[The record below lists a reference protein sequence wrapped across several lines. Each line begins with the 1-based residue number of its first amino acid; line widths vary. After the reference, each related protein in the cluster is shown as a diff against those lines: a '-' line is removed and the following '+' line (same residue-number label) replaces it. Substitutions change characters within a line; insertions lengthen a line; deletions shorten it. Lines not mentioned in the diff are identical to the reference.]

1 MEMDSQV
8 RNQSIAAIIILAL
21 CCIAIFLF
29 GCAEN
34 PAAVNPNDHEF
45 GTVGN
50 GSNSTDSLEQPVS
63 VDTVLIATDTVEG
76 LVDSNG
82 DTLHLHIQGKKVDF
96 YVPAGALSEAVTIS
110 IIGSRYKVGLNKEF
124 YTYECGPS
132 GLQFAVPL
140 ELTQLIARADG
151 ANATLWYFD
160 ESNLDGDGVGWES
173 LGVSKVLGGK
183 GTFLISH
190 FSKYGVSYSCSNGGQ
205 YGDIET
211 ETNLD

>member
-21 CCIAIFLF
+21 CCVAIFLF

-34 PAAVNPNDHEF
+34 PASVNPNEREI
-45 GTVGN
+45 GVVGN
-50 GSNSTDSLEQPVS
+50 GSHSTDSLEQPVA
-63 VDTVLIATDTVEG
+63 VDTVLIATDTIEG
-76 LVDSNG
+76 LVDPNG

-96 YVPAGALSEAVTIS
+96 YVPAGALSQAVTIS
-110 IIGSRYKVGLNKEF
+110 IIGSRYKIGLHKEL

-140 ELTQLIARADG
+140 ELTQLINKSDG
-151 ANATLWYFD
+151 ANATFWYFD
-160 ESNLDGDGVGWES
+160 ESNVDGDGVGWES

-190 FSKYGVSYSCSNGGQ
+190 FSKYGVSYSCSGGSQ

-211 ETNLD
+211 ETNLN